1 MKTFLTTTLSVLT
14 LLSCSPQ
21 QKKEKAIQT
30 LTRNHKKLNTYK
42 KSVDVLSEN
51 LVKLHQQFEIAEDEI
66 VLQVNEFRLLP
77 NAQELQHIRKAIEKK
92 ESVEGRIE
100 ETILE
105 INTLTDSVLM
115 TERRILEVKG
125 MMND

>member
-1 MKTFLTTTLSVLT
+1 MKTFLITTLSVLT
-14 LLSCSPQ
+14 LLSCNPQ
-21 QKKEKAIQT
+21 QKKEKAIHT
-30 LTRNHKKLNTYK
+30 LTQNHKKLNTYK

-66 VLQVNEFRLLP
+66 VLQVKEFRLLP

-105 INTLTDSVLM
+105 INTLADSVLM
-115 TERRILEVKG
+115 TEKRILEVKG

>member
-1 MKTFLTTTLSVLT
+1 MKTFFTTLSVLT

-21 QKKEKAIQT
+21 QKKEKAITT
-30 LTRNHKKLNTYK
+30 LTKSQKKLSTYK
-42 KSVDVLSEN
+42 KSVDMLSAN
-51 LVKLHQQFEIAEDEI
+51 LIKLHRQFEIAEDEI
-66 VLQVNEFRLLP
+66 VLQVKEFRLLP

-105 INTLTDSVLM
+105 INTLADSVLM

>member
-1 MKTFLTTTLSVLT
+1 MKTFLTATLSVLT
-14 LLSCSPQ
+14 LLSCNPQ
-21 QKKEKAIQT
+21 QKKEKAVHT
-30 LTRNHKKLNTYK
+30 LTHNHKKLNTYK
-42 KSVDVLSEN
+42 KSVDILSEN
-51 LVKLHQQFEIAEDEI
+51 LVKLHKQFEIAEDEI
-66 VLQVNEFRLLP
+66 VLQVKEFRLLP

-105 INTLTDSVLM
+105 INTLADSVLM
-115 TERRILEVKG
+115 TEKRILEVKG